1 MRAYSLLGLTL
12 GGGGGLHGSGS
23 SLSLNRGGLGSRS
36 GGSLGRSG
44 LHGGLGVLGLVG
56 GLLLLEVLGEE
67 LLVSHVGLSG
77 LLPGGNLALLVVGL
91 AAESLLSDESL
102 DLGGLVEGLV
112 TLLDLSADNVLGHI
126 VLLAESEDLTDGAG
140 SLGTESSGLLN
151 VGEASDFAG
160 ALLEN
165 LEGDDTEVGAADAA
179 SDGLSLAL
187 TGSGG
192 SVGGDPYN
200 N

>member
-1 MRAYSLLGLTL
+1 M
-12 GGGGGLHGSGS
+12 
-23 SLSLNRGGLGSRS
+23 
-36 GGSLGRSG
+36 
-44 LHGGLGVLGLVG
+44 LGLVS

-67 LLVSHVGLSG
+67 LLVSHVRLAG
-77 LLPGGNLALLVVGL
+77 LLPGGDLALLVVGL

-126 VLLAESEDLTDGAG
+126 VLLAESEGLTDGAS
-140 SLGTESSGLLN
+140 SLGTESSGSLN
-151 VGEASDFAG
+151 ISEASNFAG

-165 LEGDDTEVGAADAA
+165 LEGDDAQVGTADAA
-179 SDGLSLAL
+179 ADGLSLAL

-192 SVGGDPYN
+192 SVGGNSYN